1 VSASS
6 PRFRTAAV
14 GGTFDSLHKGHA
26 ALLGAAFGAAA
37 EVIVGLTG
45 DEFAASR
52 GKAPRSAYA
61 QRLAALRA
69 HIGRHHA
76 GRAHEIR
83 RLDAEYGPAAYEA
96 RVDVLVTSA
105 ETAHRAASLN
115 EARAAMGVRPVEV
128 IVVPMAMADDGR
140 RVSSTRI
147 RAGEI
152 DAEGRLL

>member
-1 VSASS
+1 MSAR
-6 PRFRTAAV
+6 PARFRAAAV
-14 GGTFDSLHKGHA
+14 GGTFDGIHKGHA
-26 ALLGAAFGAAA
+26 ALLEAAFGAAA
-37 EVIVGLTG
+37 EVVVGLTS

-52 GKAPRSAYA
+52 GKAPRSAYPE
-61 QRLAALRA
+61 RLAALRG
-69 HIGRHHA
+69 HIASRHA

-96 RVDVLVTSA
+96 RVGVLVASA
-105 ETAHRAASLN
+105 ETAHRAARLN
-115 EARAAMGVRPVEV
+115 EARAGLGVGPVEV

-152 DAEGRLL
+152 DADGRVL